1 VPPVD
6 AATEVSQDSVSQLL
20 AESRRWPLLTAD
32 EEVELSQRFE
42 RGDLEAK
49 ERMINSNLRLVV
61 SNARRYQGQGLPF
74 PDLVQEGMLGLIR
87 AVEKFDWRRGYRFST
102 YATLWIRQAMQRG
115 LENSG
120 RTIRLPVHV
129 GQRARKVARI
139 ERELTTR
146 LGREP
151 TEEEIAEEAEL
162 TLEQVIEVKSASRS
176 VTSLDQTVGDGDTS
190 LGALIRR
197 RRAAR
202 RTRRGRL
209 PPRRGRWRA
218 LATLPERERNVIEL
232 RFGTGD
238 EAPQSLAEAGK
249 RLGISRQRTQQLEAQ
264 ALQRL
269 AGRPELDALREA
281 GLTREVRPRAG
292 EGSLSPC
299 RRPAAGA
306 RRRAARR
313 ATSRRKNH
321 TYRTSS
327 TATRIAQPAPIPKM
341 VKASSEGIRPSSM
354 PAPAKAML
362 SATYTLRF
370 VVPDVEHEKRVA
382 AEAAAALVEDA
393 STVGLGDRV
402 DGGLSAARSGR
413 ARPARALRRD
423 LAAKPRRRARAGDR
437 RAAVRGAWPVWT
449 SRFDGADQVA
459 PDGWLVKGGGGA
471 HTREKIVAAAGRPL
485 CRDRILEQGG
495 GHVGAADPA
504 RAPGVRPRC
513 HSLAELGHTA
523 LRDFGPQPRRAA

>member
-1 VPPVD
+1 LNTIENPTAILDQEDAQERDEEIRPERVELHSGTAVD

-32 EEVELSQRFE
+32 EEIELSQRFE
-42 RGDLEAK
+42 RGDLAAK

-151 TEEEIAEEAEL
+151 AEEEIAEEAEL

-190 LGALIRR
+190 LGALIPADEGSPENTAEDAA
-197 RRAAR
+197 RRAAVE
-202 RTRRGRL
+202 
-209 PPRRGRWRA
+209 RA
-218 LATLPERERNVIEL
+218 LATLPERERNVIER
-232 RFGTGD
+232 RFGTGA

-269 AGRPELDALREA
+269 AGRPELAALREA
-281 GLTREVRPRAG
+281 A
-292 EGSLSPC
+292 
-299 RRPAAGA
+299 
-306 RRRAARR
+306 
-313 ATSRRKNH
+313 
-321 TYRTSS
+321 
-327 TATRIAQPAPIPKM
+327 
-341 VKASSEGIRPSSM
+341 
-354 PAPAKAML
+354 
-362 SATYTLRF
+362 
-370 VVPDVEHEKRVA
+370 
-382 AEAAAALVEDA
+382 
-393 STVGLGDRV
+393 
-402 DGGLSAARSGR
+402 
-413 ARPARALRRD
+413 
-423 LAAKPRRRARAGDR
+423 
-437 RAAVRGAWPVWT
+437 
-449 SRFDGADQVA
+449 
-459 PDGWLVKGGGGA
+459 
-471 HTREKIVAAAGRPL
+471 
-485 CRDRILEQGG
+485 
-495 GHVGAADPA
+495 
-504 RAPGVRPRC
+504 
-513 HSLAELGHTA
+513 
-523 LRDFGPQPRRAA
+523 

>member
-1 VPPVD
+1 MNTNENPNAILDPEDAQERDEELRPDRVELHSGAAVD

-32 EEVELSQRFE
+32 EEIELSQRFE
-42 RGDLEAK
+42 RGDLSAK

-129 GQRARKVARI
+129 GQRARKVARL

-151 TEEEIAEEAEL
+151 AEEEIAEAAEL

-176 VTSLDQTVGDGDTS
+176 VTSLDQTVGEGDTS
-190 LGALIRR
+190 LGALIPAEEGSPEDTAED
-197 RRAAR
+197 AAR
-202 RTRRGRL
+202 REAVE
-209 PPRRGRWRA
+209 RA

-232 RFGTGD
+232 RFGTGE

-269 AGRPELDALREA
+269 AGRPELAALREA
-281 GLTREVRPRAG
+281 A
-292 EGSLSPC
+292 
-299 RRPAAGA
+299 
-306 RRRAARR
+306 
-313 ATSRRKNH
+313 
-321 TYRTSS
+321 
-327 TATRIAQPAPIPKM
+327 
-341 VKASSEGIRPSSM
+341 
-354 PAPAKAML
+354 
-362 SATYTLRF
+362 
-370 VVPDVEHEKRVA
+370 
-382 AEAAAALVEDA
+382 
-393 STVGLGDRV
+393 
-402 DGGLSAARSGR
+402 
-413 ARPARALRRD
+413 
-423 LAAKPRRRARAGDR
+423 
-437 RAAVRGAWPVWT
+437 
-449 SRFDGADQVA
+449 
-459 PDGWLVKGGGGA
+459 
-471 HTREKIVAAAGRPL
+471 
-485 CRDRILEQGG
+485 
-495 GHVGAADPA
+495 
-504 RAPGVRPRC
+504 
-513 HSLAELGHTA
+513 
-523 LRDFGPQPRRAA
+523 